1 MKTTQPG
8 QRATLRNKILH
19 LLSDGKQWHI
29 KDIVEAVDWP
39 MTTNISKTLNEI
51 KEHLVIKQDP
61 RRLHK
66 ESFDNCRKG
75 TLWKLTTKNND

>member
-1 MKTTQPG
+1 MKYPQRG
-8 QRATLRNKILH
+8 QRATLRNKILL
-19 LLSDGKQWHI
+19 LLSDGKQRHI
-29 KDIVEAVDWP
+29 RDIVAAVDWHT
-39 MTTNISKTLNEI
+39 TTNISKTLNEI